1 MHLKDATV
9 LAIDDDAD
17 VLIALR
23 ILLKS
28 LVKEVVV
35 EKNPNNIGSLLESRH
50 FDLVILDMNFNG
62 LVNTGN
68 EGIFWLNKIKQQSP
82 GS

>member
-1 MHLKDATV
+1 MLLKDATV

-35 EKNPNNIGSLLESRH
+35 EKNPNNFGSSTVR
-50 FDLVILDMNFNG
+50 
-62 LVNTGN
+62 
-68 EGIFWLNKIKQQSP
+68 SP
-82 GS
+82 FL